1 VNRLYDIEVWSNSGV
16 NLGNLSRLAKS
27 KRYSMSRND
36 AETFS
41 CTIDLQALE
50 RMAARIGEHPRNLLL
65 PRQMNLRIK
74 RAGEYLFGVQVDASP
89 PDMSSDGEVIQLE
102 ASGYLNLLK
111 DRTVTATFTATEAT
125 SIGTG
130 IISAVQ
136 AVPGGNMGITVSPTQ
151 YVTGIQRDRTYS
163 REEAKDKLQRLTNL
177 RDGRFDFRFS
187 HDKVFQTY
195 EALGAVRSD
204 LRLVYGR
211 NVAQAGFSQLLPRNR
226 INGLGSGFGA
236 DQLTSIQDDTASQA
250 AYYMREKTSLFNSV
264 QTQSVLDQNVAAQ
277 LAYYRELRYIPV
289 VTITGHELPAQFLS
303 IGDRIWL
310 NLTARQYTD
319 IILGWYRLER
329 MEVEV
334 DDNDFESSIRLY
346 FDNDFV
352 DPETGES
359 V

>member
-1 VNRLYDIEVWSNSGV
+1 MARLYEVEVWSNSGV
-16 NLGNLSRLAKS
+16 YLASLSSLAKNR
-27 KRYSMSRND
+27 RYTMGRNE

-41 CTIDLQALE
+41 CTLDLQALDKL
-50 RMAARIGEHPRNLLL
+50 AARIGEHPRNLLL
-65 PRQMNLRIK
+65 PRQMNLRVK

-89 PDMSSDGEVIQLE
+89 PDIASDGESIQVD

-111 DRTVTATFTATEAT
+111 DRTVTATFSQVEAT
-125 SIGTG
+125 SIATG
-130 IISAVQ
+130 IVSAVQ
-136 AVPGGNMGITVSPTQ
+136 AVSGGHMGITVSPTQ
-151 YVTGIQRDRTYS
+151 YVTGVLRDRTYV

-187 HDKVFQTY
+187 HDKVFRTY

-204 LRLVYGR
+204 LRMVLGR
-211 NVAQAGFSQLLPRNR
+211 NVSRAGFSQLLPRNR
-226 INGLGSGFGA
+226 IIGLGSGFGT
-236 DQLTSIQDDTASQA
+236 DQLVSVQDDAASEA
-250 AYYMREKTSLFNSV
+250 GYYMREKVSLFNSV

-289 VTITGHELPAQFLS
+289 VTITGHELPPQFLS
-303 IGDRIWL
+303 IGDRL
-310 NLTARQYTD
+310 FVDLTASRYTD
-319 IILGWYRLER
+319 NILGWHRLER
-329 MEVEV
+329 MEVDL

-352 DPETGES
+352 DPETGEN